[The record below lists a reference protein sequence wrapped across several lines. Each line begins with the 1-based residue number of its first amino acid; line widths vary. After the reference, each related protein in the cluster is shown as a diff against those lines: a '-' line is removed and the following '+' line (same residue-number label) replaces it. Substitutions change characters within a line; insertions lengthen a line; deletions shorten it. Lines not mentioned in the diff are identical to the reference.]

1 MNNLEVL
8 LAQSH
13 RSGNG
18 KCSFTFAYN
27 STGPHNLSQQQSEL
41 STVYAFETMTTL
53 AQFLATGL
61 KPVAPIPQEDCP
73 VCYDTFQQ
81 PVSVTCPANHVFCK
95 SCIEEW
101 LMGAAGF
108 QCSCPICRAV
118 LCESL
123 PPATLHAHEWDQIW
137 ELAISYSADQ
147 TTRAEAT
154 TTDSYSIAIEFLRSR
169 QAHTT
174 DGILRLIRQRNGQNY
189 TIPIAGRGVVP
200 SIDRLRGPIRALAAL
215 IRARAQ
221 LSGGRAWNERQ
232 VAEWDEII
240 AHIEAVVQNHQQ
252 QRYATVSDVS
262 TNFMREL
269 HREWRRSHG
278 RRAVLP
284 DFLTPELDQLS
295 IAVLD
300 LVAYLAYKEAK
311 AQARVD
317 SQQSCSLM

>member
-1 MNNLEVL
+1 
-8 LAQSH
+8 
-13 RSGNG
+13 
-18 KCSFTFAYN
+18 
-27 STGPHNLSQQQSEL
+27 
-41 STVYAFETMTTL
+41 MTTL

-61 KPVAPIPQEDCP
+61 KPVAQVPQEDCAICLDDSIGVETP
-73 VCYDTFQQ
+73 CKHGFCRRCITRHLEVNNQ
-81 PVSVTCPANHVFCK
+81 CPY
-95 SCIEEW
+95 
-101 LMGAAGF
+101 
-108 QCSCPICRAV
+108 CRAELYSV
-118 LCESL
+118 NSRLSI
-123 PPATLHAHEWDQIW
+123 AHEWDQIW
-137 ELAISYSADQ
+137 ELALSYSADL

-154 TTDSYSIAIEFLRSR
+154 TTDPYSIAIEFLRSR

-174 DGILRLIRQRNGQNY
+174 DGILRIIRQRNGQNY
-189 TIPIAGRGVVP
+189 TIPIAGRGVIP

-240 AHIEAVVQNHQQ
+240 AHIEAVVQRHHQE
-252 QRYATVSDVS
+252 RYGTVSEIS
-262 TNFMREL
+262 LNFLREL

-278 RRAVLP
+278 RRAVFP

>member
-1 MNNLEVL
+1 
-8 LAQSH
+8 
-13 RSGNG
+13 
-18 KCSFTFAYN
+18 
-27 STGPHNLSQQQSEL
+27 
-41 STVYAFETMTTL
+41 MTTL

-61 KPVAPIPQEDCP
+61 KPVAQVPEEDCSI
-73 VCYDTFQQ
+73 CYDNFQE
-81 PVSVTCPANHVFCK
+81 PVSVTCPANHIFCK

-101 LMGAAGF
+101 LIGAAGF
-108 QCSCPICRAV
+108 QCSCPVCRAP
-118 LCESL
+118 LYDEQP
-123 PPATLHAHEWDQIW
+123 PPATDPIAHEWDQIW
-137 ELAISYSADQ
+137 ELALSFANP
-147 TTRAEAT
+147 TTRDEAT
-154 TTDSYSIAIEFLRSR
+154 TTDPYSIAIEFLRSR

-189 TIPIAGRGVVP
+189 TIPIAGRGVIP

-240 AHIEAVVQNHQQ
+240 AHTEAVVQNHQQ

-269 HREWRRSHG
+269 HREWRRNHG

-317 SQQSCSLM
+317 SQQSCLLM

>member
-1 MNNLEVL
+1 MNNLEE
-8 LAQSH
+8 LAP
-13 RSGNG
+13 RD
-18 KCSFTFAYN
+18 
-27 STGPHNLSQQQSEL
+27 PSQEESEL
-41 STVYAFETMTTL
+41 SAVYARETMTTL

-61 KPVAPIPQEDCP
+61 KPVAQVPQEDCSCAICLDDSIDVETP
-73 VCYDTFQQ
+73 CK
-81 PVSVTCPANHVFCK
+81 HGFCRR
-95 SCIEEW
+95 CITRHLEENNQ
-101 LMGAAGF
+101 F
-108 QCSCPICRAV
+108 CPICRAP
-118 LCESL
+118 LCEPP
-123 PPATLHAHEWDQIW
+123 PPATSVHEWDQIW

-147 TTRAEAT
+147 NTRAEAT
-154 TTDSYSIAIEFLRSR
+154 TTDPYSIAIEFLRSR

-189 TIPIAGRGVVP
+189 TIPIAGRGVIP
-200 SIDRLRGPIRALAAL
+200 PIDRLRGPIRALAAL

-240 AHIEAVVQNHQQ
+240 AHIEVVVMNHEQ
-252 QRYATVSDVS
+252 QRYVTVSDVS
-262 TNFMREL
+262 TNLMREL
-269 HREWRRSHG
+269 HREWRKAHG